1 MPSQL
6 KYDVVCE
13 IKQVLNDAN
22 GGIFLVD
29 YRGLTVLEMATLR
42 RELHEVGG
50 DMRVYK
56 NRLVTIALRENA
68 MPTMDSLLVG
78 PSAFVF
84 VAKEPVACAKVLAKF
99 AKAHKALEMKGGLID
114 NEELDGAQVKALSK
128 LPSREELIAKLLGTL
143 SNPARGMV
151 TVLSGVSRGLVTTLG
166 AIAKGKVDEPGPAP
180 DEGPKAKAD
189 DDVEPEADAKPV
201 SDPEVVAEKE
211 LETDAEASEA
221 DESEREETT
230 EAKAA

>member
-1 MPSQL
+1 MPSKMKL
-6 KYDVVCE
+6 EAVSE
-13 IKQVLNDAN
+13 IKQVLDTAK

-29 YRGLTVLEMATLR
+29 YRGLTVLQMATLR
-42 RELHEVGG
+42 RELREVGG

-84 VAKEPVACAKVLAKF
+84 VAEEPVASAKVLAKF

-114 NEELDGAQVKALSK
+114 NEELDSAQVKALSK

-151 TVLSGVSRGLVTTLG
+151 TVLGGVSRGLVTALD
-166 AIAKGKVDEPGPAP
+166 AIAKGKEGEPGPAP

-189 DDVEPEADAKPV
+189 DEAAPEADVEPEAEATEEAP
-201 SDPEVVAEKE
+201 
-211 LETDAEASEA
+211 AEAEA
-221 DESEREETT
+221 EAPATEAQEESEETT